1 VGPTISIRAPIAESQ
16 AEKASTANGGTE
28 RIACSP
34 RSDRGGGHGASQEDA
49 GDGSGYRYRS
59 GMSADASSSSTTK
72 IRCHRVGYDGRE
84 GGAVEPQRPHAFG
97 RRSPEL
103 MRSLGAGGF
112 GVFRLG

>member
-72 IRCHRVGYDGRE
+72 IRCTAWVTTDVRVGQSSHNVPMPSVAAR
-84 GGAVEPQRPHAFG
+84 QN
-97 RRSPEL
+97 
-103 MRSLGAGGF
+103 
-112 GVFRLG
+112 